1 MATPEIATNLPP
13 VPLHQHLFKPWSLT
27 IGTQTGG
34 LATLK
39 TPSGAQHG
47 RPKLMVL
54 CQTSPIQRDT
64 RSYSLLTQPRG
75 EVTLGTSK
83 ALFVALNQTL
93 TRAVNSAVPP
103 N

>member
-1 MATPEIATNLPP
+1 
-13 VPLHQHLFKPWSLT
+13 
-27 IGTQTGG
+27 
-34 LATLK
+34 
-39 TPSGAQHG
+39 
-47 RPKLMVL
+47 MVL
-54 CQTSPIQRDT
+54 CQTSPIQWDT